1 MKRVSSRLAQAG
13 LSALFVLL
21 LAAHVAGL
29 IHIAPMQRAEAWLY
43 DAWLKRTAPAGLDD
57 RVAIL
62 DIDEASLK
70 SVGRWPWSR
79 DTMTTLVEQLF
90 DRYGVAA
97 VGFDVVF
104 AEPDTSSGLDSLQ
117 TAGASA
123 IWRAAA
129 IFRRR
134 SNSLRRASITTP
146 ALPRR
151 WPSVRCRWAIT
162 SFPQGYGDAK
172 TGMLPPPSL
181 PAAAFRPLQPGT
193 AAHRLWRESGGIPAC
208 GAGRGVFQHAG
219 R

>member
-21 LAAHVAGL
+21 IAAHVAGL

-43 DAWLKRTAPAGLDD
+43 DAWLKRTAPAGVDD

-79 DTMTTLVEQLF
+79 DTMTALVEQLF

-104 AEPDTSSGLDSLQ
+104 AEPDTSSGLDTLKQ
-117 TAGASA
+117 LAQRELAGSRDF
-123 IWRAAA
+123 RAALEQLA
-129 IFRRR
+129 
-134 SNSLRRASITTP
+134 
-146 ALPRR
+146 PRLD
-151 WPSVRCRWAIT
+151 
-162 SFPQGYGDAK
+162 YDARFARV
-172 TGMLPPPSL
+172 L
-181 PAAAFRPLQPGT
+181 AERPLSLGYYF
-193 AAHRLWRESGGIPAC
+193 IPARLSAMPNPVSC
-208 GAGRGVFQHAG
+208 RALVAGRRF
-219 R
+219 